1 MHITLKIYSV
11 LVLLIAWVVL
21 SFVFSPQILP
31 GPIPVFQAIWENLT
45 SGDGFFHLYK
55 TIFRVLLGLAIAM
68 IIGSAFGIVMG
79 ISPKGEKFLESWGMG
94 GLTLPGGGAAAI

>member
-31 GPIPVFQAIWENLT
+31 GPIPVFQAIGENLT

-68 IIGSAFGIVMG
+68 IIGSAFA
-79 ISPKGEKFLESWGMG
+79 S
-94 GLTLPGGGAAAI
+94 